1 MAFIHVVIAPNWH
14 FFNSLKSSSR
24 RWCTYGTGFDPRDT
38 LKKYREL
45 FSSHNV
51 GIDPKSVQTDC
62 SNVQQVVLP
71 ENHGFSAGAFSGRP
85 GRYLEPQ
92 PDRHTGEKFHKFLK
106 FWKQVLLFAPI
117 WSTNI
122 NVFIRIY
129 AAANRLSGW
138 LWSSQKWRWKRRW
151 RWFPETDKSS
161 RSFKQHCNGH
171 FSAGRSAHL
180 RHNHSLQ

>member
-1 MAFIHVVIAPNWH
+1 MLSFIQKKYTKVKCSIIITIRDRVAFIHVVIAPNWH
-14 FFNSLKSSSR
+14 FFNSLKSCSR

-62 SNVQQVVLP
+62 SNVQQIVLP

-92 PDRHTGEKFHKFLK
+92 PDRHTGEKFHKFWK
-106 FWKQVLLFAPI
+106 FF
-117 WSTNI
+117 
-122 NVFIRIY
+122 R
-129 AAANRLSGW
+129 NR
-138 LWSSQKWRWKRRW
+138 
-151 RWFPETDKSS
+151 
-161 RSFKQHCNGH
+161 CY
-171 FSAGRSAHL
+171 FSH
-180 RHNHSLQ
+180 QFEVQI